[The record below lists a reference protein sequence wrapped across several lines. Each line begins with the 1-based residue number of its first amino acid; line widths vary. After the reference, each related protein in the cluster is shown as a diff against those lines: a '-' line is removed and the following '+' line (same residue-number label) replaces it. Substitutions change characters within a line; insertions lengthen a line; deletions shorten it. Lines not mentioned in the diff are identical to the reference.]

1 MPSAPKH
8 RDEPSLEDRLTQLD
22 DQLRNFEA
30 SLKTQQQNHVR
41 VRELELELA
50 ALVERGRMVVGE
62 LTRVGDQMRQSAEAA
77 KRETLVE
84 SAARTEEFEQQ
95 KGRLLEAYDTAIREA
110 RQAVERA
117 EARIIGLD
125 EKVSRE
131 LAQAGH
137 GIREAAT
144 IVKDDLSQPAESAT
158 VATRSRRVLPALLA
172 AGLIVGAVGAY
183 SWLARALRDASSRA
197 AAAERQTHEIQREAN
212 QQIASIERAAQQ
224 ANSEGLA
231 AAARAE
237 RSLAVLAAP
246 DLQRMRMTGWQDGKD
261 ASGQAV
267 WSASRGVVII
277 ATQLPTLAPDETYQV
292 WVVTQED
299 SVSLGTVSPDARGR
313 INTFFDLP
321 AGFDGTLRGF
331 MLSREPRGGS
341 PRPSRTVVLAS

>member
-1 MPSAPKH
+1 MPSSPKH
-8 RDEPSLEDRLTQLD
+8 RDEPSLEGRLSQLD
-22 DQLRNFEA
+22 EQLRNFEA

-50 ALVERGRMVVGE
+50 AVVERGRMVVGE
-62 LTRVGDQMRQSAEAA
+62 LTRIGDQMRQAAEAS
-77 KRETLVE
+77 KQETLAE

-95 KGRLLEAYDTAIREA
+95 RGRLLEAYDTAIRDA
-110 RQAVERA
+110 RQVVERA
-117 EARIIGLD
+117 DARISAFD
-125 EKVSRE
+125 EKVAR
-131 LAQAGH
+131 
-137 GIREAAT
+137 
-144 IVKDDLSQPAESAT
+144 DDSSKRVDSVT
-158 VATRSRRVLPALLA
+158 VAARSSRVLPVLLA
-172 AGLIVGAVGAY
+172 AALILGAVGAY
-183 SWLARALRDASSRA
+183 SWLARMLRDASSRA
-197 AAAERQTHEIQREAN
+197 AAAERQAHEVQREAN

-224 ANSEGLA
+224 ANTEGLA

-246 DLQRMRMTGWQDGKD
+246 DLQRIRMTGWRNGKD
-261 ASGQAV
+261 STGQAV

-292 WVVTQED
+292 WLVTQED

-313 INTFFDLP
+313 VNAFFDLP

>member
-1 MPSAPKH
+1 MPSSPKH
-8 RDEPSLEDRLTQLD
+8 RDEPSLEDRLGQLD
-22 DQLRNFEA
+22 EQLRNFEA

-50 ALVERGRMVVGE
+50 GVVERGRMVVGE
-62 LTRVGDQMRQSAEAA
+62 LTRIGDQMRQAAETA
-77 KRETLVE
+77 KRETLAE

-95 KGRLLEAYDTAIREA
+95 RGRLLEAYDTAIREA
-110 RQAVERA
+110 QQVVERA
-117 EARIIGLD
+117 EARITAFD
-125 EKVSRE
+125 EKVARE

-137 GIREAAT
+137 EIREAAT
-144 IVKDDLSQPAESAT
+144 ILKDDSSKRADNVT
-158 VATRSRRVLPALLA
+158 VAARSRRLLPALLA
-172 AGLIVGAVGAY
+172 AALILGAVGAY
-183 SWLARALRDASSRA
+183 SWLARMLRDASSRA
-197 AAAERQTHEIQREAN
+197 AAAERQAHEVQREAN

-224 ANSEGLA
+224 ANAEGLA

-246 DLQRMRMTGWQDGKD
+246 DLQRMRMTGWRNGKD
-261 ASGQAV
+261 SSGQAV

-277 ATQLPTLAPDETYQV
+277 ATQLPTLAPAETYQV
-292 WVVTQED
+292 WLVTQGD

-313 INTFFDLP
+313 VNAFFDLP